1 MLRALIRVPSWK
13 VRLGID
19 LGLRLSF
26 TGVWGMPQIQTT
38 PEKR

>member
-19 LGLRLSF
+19 LGLRPSF
-26 TGVWGMPQIQTT
+26 TEGLGHAPDTNH
-38 PEKR
+38 P